1 MECLNL
7 ESAAGEREKF
17 ERTFLQDTEICTKT
31 QAKSAKVYHVL
42 QSTAQIRITASYFKR
57 ASSSGKDDRLGKCMT
72 NLGVLAR
79 SFNLYVAIEDILRQ
93 RTADFVEYANFDK
106 ACSINM
112 L

>member
-42 QSTAQIRITASYFKR
+42 QSTAQFRITVCCFER
-57 ASSSGKDDRLGKCMT
+57 ANPSGKDDRLGKCLT
-72 NLGVLAR
+72 KLNVSAN
-79 SFNLYVAIEDILRQ
+79 SFNLYVAIKDILSAK
-93 RTADFVEYANFDK
+93 TADFVEHADFGK